1 MASAQCVKSQGPT
14 SFVALKVREVDGQT
28 ASKICIFDAEDAA
41 ASFGCSEEF
50 FPIKV

>member
-1 MASAQCVKSQGPT
+1 MS
-14 SFVALKVREVDGQT
+14 LKVREVDGQT

-50 FPIKV
+50 SPLKFEGLAFL